1 MCKKNNFLILIL
13 AVTSLIAS
21 DSIKTQIIGKV
32 QYEGKAPRAKK
43 LNMAADP
50 ICGKAHEGQPVFN
63 ESFKIN
69 EEQYMENVM
78 VWVINPKHTSG
89 IPETSVE
96 LDQLGCAYVP
106 HVSGIM
112 KGQNL
117 IIKNSDQTLHNI
129 HSMSE
134 VNSNFNF
141 AMPSKSDP
149 SSKIFNQTES
159 PFYIKC
165 DVHPWMKS
173 WMVVLD
179 HPYWS
184 ATDKDGNYTI
194 GLDGLETGE
203 YELCFWHEKWDKSM
217 KAEGY
222 CGESYKQSI
231 TITDKTVDAGT
242 KIFKKPSKKK
252 K

>member
-1 MCKKNNFLILIL
+1 MLKKNIILFLILSITTL
-13 AVTSLIAS
+13 SAS
-21 DSIKTQIIGKV
+21 DSIITQITGQV
-32 QYEGKAPRAKK
+32 QYDGKAPRPKK

-69 EEQYMENVM
+69 EEQYMANVM
-78 VWVINPKHTSG
+78 VWVINPKHAEE
-89 IPETSVE
+89 IPESSIE
-96 LDQLGCAYVP
+96 LDQIGCAYVP
-106 HVSGIM
+106 RVTGIM

-117 IIKNSDQTLHNI
+117 IIKNSDKTLHNI

-134 VNSNFNF
+134 VNSSFNF
-141 AMPSKSDP
+141 AMPAKSDP
-149 SSKIFNQTES
+149 SSKKFSETES

-173 WMVVLD
+173 WMIVLD

-184 ATDKDGNYTI
+184 VTDENGNYAI
-194 GLDGLETGE
+194 DLNGLETGE

-217 KAEGY
+217 KANGY
-222 CGESYKQSI
+222 CGDAYKQ
-231 TITDKTVDAGT
+231 TITVTDKDITAGT
-242 KIFKKPSKKK
+242 KIFKRPPKKK
-252 K
+252 